1 MRIAFAVPLILVCGL
16 ASAAVAQTS
25 ASQTSAQSADNHV
38 QTVSTAASQAAPTEP
53 KAQTDNPEAAAALA
67 MAIRQQEA
75 QDRRIAQYACASGDT
90 SKCPAGDAP
99 RSAGS
104 PSS

>member
-16 ASAAVAQTS
+16 ASAAMAQ
-25 ASQTSAQSADNHV
+25 ASAQSADNHA
-38 QTVSTAASQAAPTEP
+38 QTVSTAASQDPTAARSEP
-53 KAQTDNPEAAAALA
+53 KAQAENPEAAAALA
-67 MAIRQQEA
+67 MAIRQREA
-75 QDRRIAQYACASGDT
+75 QERRIAQYACAAGDT